1 MKPVFQAEMASYS
14 VLVVTNLWPTEADS
28 SYGSFVK
35 AQMESLGPL
44 GVEFDVLFINGR
56 ESKWNYLRGI
66 RQVRRQLRAKRYDL
80 IHAHFGLSGWVARLQ
95 SRVPVVVSFMGDDV
109 LGRPTRS
116 GRITLAGHFLRISG
130 FILARLA
137 TSVIVK
143 SRQMASKLRLPSA
156 HIIPN
161 GVDLNLFRPMEQA
174 QARKMLGLD
183 PGKKFVLFPYNPNEA
198 RKRFD
203 LIQAAVSLARE
214 QVPTLEL
221 LVARGLPQGQIPIYM
236 NAADVLVMA
245 STLEGSPNAVKE
257 AMATN
262 LPVISVDVGDAAEL
276 IGSTA
281 GCYLVRREAAAM
293 AEKIVE
299 ICRRGGRT
307 NGRDGIRRLSM
318 EAVAQQIVE
327 VYAAALRR

>member
-1 MKPVFQAEMASYS
+1 MAMASFR
-14 VLVVTNLWPTEADS
+14 VLVVTNLWPTDADL

-35 AQMESLGPL
+35 AQMESLAPL

-56 ESKWNYLRGI
+56 ESTWNYLRGVA
-66 RQVRRQLRAKRYDL
+66 QVHRQLRAKRYDL

-95 SRVPVVVSFMGDDV
+95 FRVPVVVSFMGDDV

-130 FILARLA
+130 FVLARLA

-143 SRQMASKLRLPSA
+143 SRQMASRLRMPSA

-161 GVDLNLFRPMEQA
+161 GVDLNLFRPMDQA
-174 QARKMLGLD
+174 QARKVLGLD
-183 PGKKFVLFPYNPNEA
+183 SGKKFVLFPYNPKEA

-203 LIQAAVSLARE
+203 LIEAAVSLARK
-214 QVPTLEL
+214 QVPNLEL
-221 LVARGLPQGQIPIYM
+221 LVARGLPQEQVPIYM

-245 STLEGSPNAVKE
+245 SMSEGSPNAVKE

-262 LPVISVDVGDAAEL
+262 LPVVSVDVGDTAESM
-276 IGSTA
+276 GPTE
-281 GCYLVRREAAAM
+281 GCYQVRREAAAM
-293 AEKIVE
+293 AERIVE
-299 ICRRGGRT
+299 VCRRGGRT
-307 NGRDGIRRLSM
+307 NGRDWIRRLSM
-318 EAVAQQIVE
+318 EAVAKQIIE
-327 VYAAALRR
+327 VYAAALGR

>member
-1 MKPVFQAEMASYS
+1 MKPAFQAEMASYS
-14 VLVVTNLWPTEADS
+14 VLVVTNLWPTEADP

-35 AQMESLGPL
+35 AQMESLRPL
-44 GVEFDVLFINGR
+44 GVEFDVLFVNGR
-56 ESKWNYLRGI
+56 ESKWNYLRGV

-80 IHAHFGLSGWVARLQ
+80 IHAHFGLSGWVARWQ
-95 SRVPVVVSFMGDDV
+95 FRVPVVVSFMGDDV

-143 SRQMASKLRLPSA
+143 SRQMASKLRMPSA

-174 QARKMLGLD
+174 QARKVLGLD

-214 QVPTLEL
+214 QVPGLEL
-221 LVARGLPQGQIPIYM
+221 LVARGLPQEQI
-236 NAADVLVMA
+236 
-245 STLEGSPNAVKE
+245 
-257 AMATN
+257 
-262 LPVISVDVGDAAEL
+262 
-276 IGSTA
+276 
-281 GCYLVRREAAAM
+281 
-293 AEKIVE
+293 
-299 ICRRGGRT
+299 
-307 NGRDGIRRLSM
+307 
-318 EAVAQQIVE
+318 
-327 VYAAALRR
+327 AALYERRRCPGDGFHDRKVHPMRSKKRWRQTCR

>member
-1 MKPVFQAEMASYS
+1 MTAYS
-14 VLVVTNLWPTEADS
+14 VLVVTNLWPTEADP

-44 GVEFDVLFINGR
+44 GVQFDVLFVNGR
-56 ESKWNYLRGI
+56 ESKWNYLRA
-66 RQVRRQLRAKRYDL
+66 VRRVRKQLRAKRYEL
-80 IHAHFGLSGWVARLQ
+80 IHAHFGLSGWVARWQ

-143 SRQMASKLRLPSA
+143 SRQMACKLHMPSA
-156 HIIPN
+156 HVIPN

-174 QARKMLGLD
+174 QARKALGLD

-203 LIQAAVSLARE
+203 LIQDAVSRARE
-214 QVPTLEL
+214 QVPALEL
-221 LVARGLPQGQIPIYM
+221 LVARGLPQEQIPLYM

-245 STLEGSPNAVKE
+245 SIFEGSPNAVKE

-262 LPVISVDVGDAAEL
+262 LPVITVDAGDSAEL
-276 IGSTA
+276 IGPIA
-281 GCYLVRREAAAM
+281 GCYLVQRQAAAM
-293 AEKIVE
+293 AKKIIEV
-299 ICRRGGRT
+299 CCRGGRT
-307 NGRDGIRRLSM
+307 NGRDWIRKLSM
-318 EAVAQQIVE
+318 EAVAEQIVE
-327 VYAAALRR
+327 VYAATLRR